1 MRKVI
6 GILFMILLSGC
17 IRFGKDTTD
26 TIYLIPEAYEGDL
39 LVLYNVPGGELLPEE
54 DGFRVVTF
62 SADGTGVTS
71 TANMKYGEV
80 NDTYYT
86 VNKER
91 KRTKLDEGCIRVG
104 SNEALLKTLVKKM
117 SILSHTRNWKS
128 HLVYAHKAFHH
139 TGEKYQNIQNIQNIL

>member
-6 GILFMILLSGC
+6 MYCGIFSMILLSGC

-39 LVLYNVPGGELLPEE
+39 LVLYNVPGAELLPEE

-62 SADGTGVTS
+62 LQTDPVTS
-71 TANMKYGEV
+71 TPNMKYGEV

-86 VNKER
+86 VNKEG
-91 KRTKLDEGCIRVG
+91 KRTNLTKAAYALVQM
-104 SNEALLKTLVKKM
+104 EALLKTSVKKM

-128 HLVYAHKAFHH
+128 HLVHAHKASHH
-139 TGEKYQNIQNIQNIL
+139 TGEKYQKIKNIL

>member
-6 GILFMILLSGC
+6 MYCGIFSMILLSSC

-39 LVLYNVPGGELLPEE
+39 LVLYNVPGAELLPEE

-62 SADGTGVTS
+62 FCRRTAVTS
-71 TANMKYGEV
+71 TPNMKYGKS
-80 NDTYYT
+80 TIPIT
-86 VNKER
+86 RLTRKESAPNL
-91 KRTKLDEGCIRVG
+91 TKAAYALVQM
-104 SNEALLKTLVKKM
+104 EALLKTSVKKM

-128 HLVYAHKAFHH
+128 HLVHAHKASHH
-139 TGEKYQNIQNIQNIL
+139 TGEKYQKIKNIL